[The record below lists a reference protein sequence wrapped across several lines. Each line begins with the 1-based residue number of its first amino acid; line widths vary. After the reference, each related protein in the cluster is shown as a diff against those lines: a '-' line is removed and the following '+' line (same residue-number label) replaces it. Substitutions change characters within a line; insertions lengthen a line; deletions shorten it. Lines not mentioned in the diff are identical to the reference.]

1 MKKAGHVS
9 PYRPGYSRS
18 KGSLTLAL
26 SLSLSLC
33 EDLALLSISALISNT
48 CSMIQQG
55 HDITWYTDIV
65 TEQYVRKQKLPGSD
79 PELAIAGGSFGLDLV
94 LYYIRMAAIF
104 LVGKSKCTDLV
115 C

>member
-1 MKKAGHVS
+1 M
-9 PYRPGYSRS
+9 
-18 KGSLTLAL
+18 AL